1 MSATATKIPFSSST
15 DGRGIKV
22 TTASPIDG
30 SDTAVHTAV
39 NNDPD
44 YDLITIFAYNDDS
57 ASKALHLGWGGT
69 SDPDDLIIVSIPAQ
83 SGLVLVTADLILRS
97 GLAVVASAQTANVI
111 VLFGH
116 VNRFEYP

>member
-15 DGRGIKV
+15 DYRGIKV
-22 TTASPIDG
+22 TTVSPIDG

-44 YDLITIFAYNDDS
+44 YDTVTIFAYNDDTVS
-57 ASKALHLGWGGT
+57 RALHLGWGGT

-83 SGLVLVTADLILRS
+83 SGLVLVTPDLPIRS
-97 GLAVVASAQTANVI
+97 GLAIVASAATANVI
-111 VLFGH
+111 VLYGY
-116 VNRFEYP
+116 VNRFEY